1 MAVLGRKRRKEG
13 TEGARKRASKEHTV
27 QLPSSSDTDHR
38 DDTAHDK
45 QPGRS
50 AIGRA
55 TRLVRFVLYA
65 LSYIGGAATG
75 TSAMTLVLYQ
85 PTDWRW
91 AWLGA
96 GGLLAGACAVGLIPY
111 FPKDDGEEP

>member
-1 MAVLGRKRRKEG
+1 MLGRKRRKEG
-13 TEGARKRASKEHTV
+13 TEGARERASKEHTV
-27 QLPSSSDTDHR
+27 QLPSPSDTDHR
-38 DDTAHDK
+38 DDTAHDT
-45 QPGRS
+45 QPGPS
-50 AIGRA
+50 AIRRA
-55 TRLVRFVLYA
+55 STRLIRFVLYA
-65 LSYIGGAATG
+65 LSYIGGGATG

-111 FPKDDGEEP
+111 FPKDDGEER

>member
-1 MAVLGRKRRKEG
+1 MQ
-13 TEGARKRASKEHTV
+13 TPH
-27 QLPSSSDTDHR
+27 PFDTDHQGDSHTGR
-38 DDTAHDK
+38 

-50 AIGRA
+50 AIRRA
-55 TRLVRFVLYA
+55 TTRLIRFVLYA

-111 FPKDDGEEP
+111 FPKDVGTAR